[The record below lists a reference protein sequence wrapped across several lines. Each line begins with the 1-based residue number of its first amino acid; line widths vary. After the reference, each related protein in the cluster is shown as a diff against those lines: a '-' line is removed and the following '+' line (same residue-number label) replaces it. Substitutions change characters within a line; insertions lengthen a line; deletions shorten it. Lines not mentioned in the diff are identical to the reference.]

1 MTSDEM
7 KILYN
12 KFDKRTLVNLPV
24 VQYEGRIVV
33 IQTVGEARRAV
44 EYLQQFP
51 RIGIDT
57 ETRPNF
63 KPGGM
68 NPVALLQIA
77 TYDTC
82 FLFRLN
88 MMGLPQCLAGLLANP
103 NVVKVGLSLHDDW
116 AQLHK
121 RLPFTPQSCIDIQD
135 FVAPMG
141 IEDRSLQKL
150 FANFF
155 GLKISKSQRLS
166 NWETDVLSLPQKH
179 YAAIDAWACLL
190 LYDEINSLRTSGQ
203 YRLVDFEPPEQEPN
217 TTK

>member
-1 MTSDEM
+1 M

-24 VQYEGRIVV
+24 VQFDGRIIV
-33 IQTVGEARRAV
+33 IQTEGEARRAV

-51 RIGIDT
+51 RLGIDT

-63 KPGGM
+63 KRGGM
-68 NPVALLQIA
+68 NPVALLQVS

-88 MMGLPQCLAGLLANP
+88 MIGLPSCVAGLLSNP
-103 NVVKVGLSLHDDW
+103 NVMKVGLSLHDDW

-121 RLPFTPQSCIDIQD
+121 RGDFRPQSYIDIQD
-135 FVAPMG
+135 FVEPLG
-141 IEDRSLQKL
+141 ILDRSLQKL

-166 NWETDVLSLPQKH
+166 NWEADVLSLQQKH

-190 LYDEINSLRTSGQ
+190 LYDEIDRLRTSRQ
-203 YRLVDFEPPEQEPN
+203 YRVVDFEPTEADGKSDQ
-217 TTK
+217 T